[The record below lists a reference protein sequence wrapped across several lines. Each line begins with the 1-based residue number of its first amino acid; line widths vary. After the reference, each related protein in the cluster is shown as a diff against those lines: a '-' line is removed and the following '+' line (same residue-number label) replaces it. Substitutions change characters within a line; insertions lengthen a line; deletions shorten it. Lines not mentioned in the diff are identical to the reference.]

1 MHVGEEGEFLSLC
14 AGGNPPV
21 EDSLVPGD
29 VEELSGSEG
38 ALLHVFGMITVGPG
52 RLFGEISRRN

>member
-14 AGGNPPV
+14 ACGNPAV

-38 ALLHVFGMITVGPG
+38 ALLHVFGVIAVGPR
-52 RLFGEISRRN
+52 RLLSEIGRRN